1 MEALKEKAGEE
12 AAKRI
17 QTGQRIGLGTGST
30 VRYFLE
36 ALGKRLSSGELS
48 RIVGVPTS
56 KNTEKLARTL
66 NIPLT
71 TLETEP
77 SLDVCVDGADEV
89 DPQLNLIK
97 GLGGALLREKIVAM
111 ASQHFI
117 VIVDNSKLVQRLGE
131 RCPVPVEV
139 LPFGWKATAERIKA
153 LGGRPALRADKGSPY
168 LTDQGNH
175 ILDCHFG
182 PIRDAE
188 GLAQELDSIPGVLGH
203 GLFLNIAQEAIIGTP
218 TGSDHLTRQVL

>member
-1 MEALKEKAGEE
+1 MMEALKKKAGEE

-17 QTGQRIGLGTGST
+17 QSGQRIGLGTGST

-36 ALGKRLSSGELS
+36 ALGERLSKGELS

-56 KNTEKLARTL
+56 KNTEKLARSL

-77 SLDVCVDGADEV
+77 FLDLCVDGADEV

-111 ASQHFI
+111 ASQRFI
-117 VIVDNSKLVQRLGE
+117 VIVDNAKLVQRLGE

-139 LPFGWKATAERIKA
+139 LPFGWKATAEKIKA
-153 LGGRPALRADKGSPY
+153 LGGTPTVRTDNGSPY
-168 LTDQGNH
+168 ITDQENH

-182 PIRDAE
+182 PIENAE
-188 GLAQELDSIPGVLGH
+188 ALAQQLDSIPGVLGH
-203 GLFLNIAQEAIIGTP
+203 GLFLNIAEEAIVGTP
-218 TGSDHLTRQVL
+218 AGADHLTR